1 MKNISLLL
9 SKKNILLLLLCL
21 SVINPSFAAQATGAL
36 SVIPI
41 TEQDRDVKALAK
53 QANNSNNAY
62 GGYEDDYVNLN
73 TQNNSKSSKSSK
85 PSKPN
90 NNNAVYDYNAFNN
103 LIISLKPSN
112 PRTVLI
118 AKPTNVTITLTNA
131 GFDKA
136 FYLAAQG
143 TVITFNNKSN
153 KTIRFQAYNE
163 DQQQSLKWKAIP
175 SGKIDRWTV
184 NKTGDWQL
192 FVDRLPQAESQLY
205 FVKGR
210 QAAQSRSNQ
219 AITFADLPTGHYQ
232 ISGWHEVLPSE
243 KKTLSIYANK
253 TQTIKLRFSPDA
265 R

>member
-1 MKNISLLL
+1 MKNISLFL
-9 SKKNILLLLLCL
+9 SKKNTLLLLLCL

-41 TEQDRDVKALAK
+41 TEQDRDVQTSTK
-53 QANNSNNAY
+53 QANNNNNAY
-62 GGYEDDYVNLN
+62 GYEDDYFNLN
-73 TQNNSKSSKSSK
+73 TQNNK
-85 PSKPN
+85 PSTSN
-90 NNNAVYDYNAFNN
+90 EVYDYNAFNN

-112 PRTVLI
+112 PRTALI
-118 AKPTNVTITLTNA
+118 AKPTNVIITLTNA

-175 SGKIDRWTV
+175 SGNIDHWTV
-184 NKTGDWQL
+184 SKTGDWQL
-192 FVDRLPQAESQLY
+192 FVDRLPQAESQLH
-205 FVKGR
+205 FVSGR
-210 QAAQSRSNQ
+210 QTAQSRSNQ
-219 AITFADLPTGHYQ
+219 AITFTDLPIGSYQ
-232 ISGWHEVLPSE
+232 ISGWHEVLPAEE
-243 KKTLSIYANK
+243 KMLQIYANK
-253 TQTIKLRFSPDA
+253 TQTITLHFSPDA